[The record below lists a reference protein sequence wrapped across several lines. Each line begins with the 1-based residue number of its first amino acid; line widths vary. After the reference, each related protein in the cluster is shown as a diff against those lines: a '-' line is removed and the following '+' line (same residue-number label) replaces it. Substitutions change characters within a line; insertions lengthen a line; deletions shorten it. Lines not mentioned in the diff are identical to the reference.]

1 MVSPSATP
9 ITLPDQAQEGQGS
22 TSKKITAKNKTEV
35 IRLDIDSSTLKTRII
50 LALVPP
56 PAERT
61 RPPRLNGRA
70 RDGGQADYTEVN
82 FTVLQGYRFKTP
94 YRGGPDI
101 SGP

>member
-22 TSKKITAKNKTEV
+22 TSKKITARHMTEV
-35 IRLDIDSSTLKTRII
+35 IRLGIDLSSSKTRII

-61 RPPRLNGRA
+61 
-70 RDGGQADYTEVN
+70 DYTEMN
-82 FTVLQGYRFKTP
+82 FTVLQGYRLKTP
-94 YRGGPDI
+94 QCGGPDI